1 MAFSIDSKTN
11 NITLV
16 RGDYFATVV
25 GMKKNG
31 VEYIPSKGTLRFAMK
46 KSFLDKNVL
55 ISKNIPLE
63 TRMLELESSDTKGLK
78 FDTYV
83 YDIEYTDENGHPDT
97 FISAKLILTEE
108 VL

>member
-1 MAFSIDSKTN
+1 MAFSINSKTN
-11 NITLV
+11 DITLV

-25 GMKKNG
+25 RMKKNG
-31 VEYIPSKGTLRFAMK
+31 EEYIPSEGTLRFAMK

-55 ISKNIPLE
+55 INKEIPLG
-63 TRMLELESSDTKGLK
+63 TRLLELESSDTKGLK

-83 YDIEYTDENGHPDT
+83 YDIEYTDEEGHPDT